1 MRYDRGMK
9 RFCLSLLLIGCG
21 DDDDA
26 AEGTSVPFASTDIDA
41 STGDATTEDL
51 TSSSSS
57 GSSSSGDGETVAPT
71 TGSMLDVVACVAL
84 PNEIA
89 VLDCDVILCVGDAV
103 CEFTNACECA
113 QGEPQIE
120 LGSGDPL
127 EIRAVGEWTI
137 DCGEQESTANGCTN
151 LPADTALAFTIDDG
165 VGNQLVLEVRSSDA
179 VWELLAL
186 TDQ

>member
-1 MRYDRGMK
+1 VRYDRRMK
-9 RFCLSLLLIGCG
+9 RICLALLLVGCG
-21 DDDDA
+21 DDDGA
-26 AEGTSVPFASTDIDA
+26 AESTSGTTVMDA
-41 STGDATTEDL
+41 STGDAATDDPS
-51 TSSSSS
+51 SSSSS
-57 GSSSSGDGETVAPT
+57 GSSSSSSGDGETVAPT
-71 TGSMLDVVACVAL
+71 TGSMLDVVSCVAL

-89 VLDCDVILCVGDAV
+89 VLECDVILCVGDAV

-120 LGSGDPL
+120 LGTGDPL
-127 EIRAVGEWTI
+127 EVRVVGEWTI

-165 VGNQLVLEVRSSDA
+165 VGNQLVLEVRSTDA

>member
-1 MRYDRGMK
+1 MK
-9 RFCLSLLLIGCG
+9 RICLSLLLVGCG
-21 DDDDA
+21 DDEGT
-26 AEGTSVPFASTDIDA
+26 AESTSVPITSTTMDG
-41 STGDATTEDL
+41 STGEATTQEP

-57 GSSSSGDGETVAPT
+57 GSSSSSSGDAETIAPT

-89 VLDCDVILCVGDAV
+89 VLECDVILCVGDAV

-151 LPADTALAFTIDDG
+151 LPADTALAFTLDDG
-165 VGNQLVLEVRSSDA
+165 VGNQVVLEVRSGGTT
-179 VWELLAL
+179 WELLAF